1 MAFGPI
7 FYGGDDMKLTP
18 KQKAFA
24 DYYLISLNCTD
35 AAKRAG
41 YSEKTAHVIGQEN
54 LKKPAIRLYIDEI
67 MNKRAEARY
76 MDRDRV
82 LELLSLEAEG
92 LTEEEVIV
100 TYPGKGTYEVAK
112 KKISARERIKA
123 LELLGKRHALFT
135 DRVEA
140 STTNEII
147 VTWGDDDVTED

>member
-1 MAFGPI
+1 
-7 FYGGDDMKLTP
+7 
-18 KQKAFA
+18 
-24 DYYLISLNCTD
+24 LNATES
-35 AAKRAG
+35 AVKAG
-41 YSEKTAHVIGQEN
+41 YSKRSASEIGAEN
-54 LKKPAIRLYIDEI
+54 LRKPQIRLYIDEI

-135 DRVEA
+135 DRVE
-140 STTNEII
+140 SNVTNEII
-147 VTWGDDDVTED
+147 VTWGDEDGVED